1 MLMFT
6 CGSAFAGVSYVPEQY
21 RLFDGWLKLSVFTRV
36 LHSTSIHFTRAC
48 AHTCDDSIPL
58 LN

>member
-21 RLFDGWLKLSVFTRV
+21 RLFDGLMGG
-36 LHSTSIHFTRAC
+36 
-48 AHTCDDSIPL
+48 
-58 LN
+58 